1 MPKYVCTISLLYRLW
16 PNAKRSSPVSVVS
29 PLPLFHRN
37 VVVCKRWYSMYCQPL
52 LAVNIKAVLISL
64 NLICVA
70 VSVVSCLCIYLQIC
84 EKLGW
89 EGKGGRF
96 DVLPLVLQAH
106 GGDPEF
112 FEIPPEIVLEVEI
125 KHPK

>member
-1 MPKYVCTISLLYRLW
+1 
-16 PNAKRSSPVSVVS
+16 
-29 PLPLFHRN
+29 
-37 VVVCKRWYSMYCQPL
+37 MYCQPL
-52 LAVNIKAVLISL
+52 LAVNIEAVLISL
-64 NLICVA
+64 NLICVT
-70 VSVVSCLCIYLQIC
+70 VSVFSCLCIYLQIC

>member
-1 MPKYVCTISLLYRLW
+1 
-16 PNAKRSSPVSVVS
+16 
-29 PLPLFHRN
+29 
-37 VVVCKRWYSMYCQPL
+37 MYYQPL
-52 LAVNIKAVLISL
+52 LVVNIEAVLISL
-64 NLICVA
+64 NLICLA

-112 FEIPPEIVLEVEI
+112 FEIPPEIILEVEI